1 MTTSLPGRQPDPGW
15 VEQKR
20 TAGDQLR
27 LLLAPPSD
35 DDVLVGDEVV
45 YYRAPKH
52 VMSLAE
58 PAIETSAVLI
68 VVIAVLTRPSFESV
82 NLLSLLIVLSILI
95 VVRFVRA
102 REWGI
107 GAASAALVVGFVMV
121 TNQIDPVVLLPAVAI
136 FFLIRMGLLTLRWYA
151 YEVRYLTNRRIIEAT
166 GFLGLRVASMP
177 VTRVTDIVLL
187 HTAVGEVFG
196 YGELRIE
203 SAGQD
208 QALANIRFLVEPSSF
223 HRLAVRLAT
232 KPNKIHKNGFIDAES
247 HR

>member
-1 MTTSLPGRQPDPGW
+1 MTTSLPGGQPDPGW
-15 VEQKR
+15 IEQKR

-58 PAIETSAVLI
+58 PVIETLAVMI
-68 VVIAVLTRPSFESV
+68 VVVAMLSRPTFETINLAV
-82 NLLSLLIVLSILI
+82 LLIVLSVLI

-102 REWGI
+102 REWGW
-107 GAASAALVVGFVMV
+107 GAASAALVVGYVMV

-136 FFLIRMGLLTLRWYA
+136 FFLVRLGLLTLRWYA

-166 GFLGLRVASMP
+166 GFFGLRVASMP
-177 VTRVTDIVLL
+177 VTRVTDIVLS
-187 HTAVGEVFG
+187 HTATGEVFG

-203 SAGQD
+203 SAGEK

-232 KPNKIHKNGFIDAES
+232 KPNKIHRNGFIEADS